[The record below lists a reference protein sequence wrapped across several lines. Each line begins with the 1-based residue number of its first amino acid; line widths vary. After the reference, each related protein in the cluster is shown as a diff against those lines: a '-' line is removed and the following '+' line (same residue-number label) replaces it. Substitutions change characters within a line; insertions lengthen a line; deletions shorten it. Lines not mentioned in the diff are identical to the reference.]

1 MSYKNIRL
9 YNEITTEMQNVIEAE
24 ENSKAWRREASVR
37 MRDVN
42 ALIVAAEKVN
52 KDEDGNPIKIDRK
65 ALIAEIR
72 AELAPVEDETDED
85 ETEDADTEETAE

>member
-9 YNEITTEMQNVIEAE
+9 YNEITTEMQNVLEAE
-24 ENSKAWRREASVR
+24 NNSAAWRAEARLR

-42 ALIVAAEKVN
+42 ALIIAAEKVN

-72 AELAPVEDETDED
+72 ADLTPAEDEAEDE
-85 ETEDADTEETAE
+85 ETEDADTEDTNE